1 VRVAIREIETELRR
15 LAEPILAETGLEL
28 VEVALKGAPG
38 NQLVRLDIDR
48 PGAGGVDITDCQRV
62 SRTLGEL
69 LDGVELIPGGY
80 VLEVSSPGV
89 DRPIRSADDFRRNT
103 GRRIVVTT
111 SDANGV
117 RRSHRGRLLGCEN
130 GELRLEG
137 EDREEIRIPLN
148 DVVDA
153 RQEVTF

>member
-1 VRVAIREIETELRR
+1 MAVKEIETELRR

-48 PGAGGVDITDCQRV
+48 PGAAGVDLTDCQRV
-62 SRTLGEL
+62 SRTLGEV

-111 SDANGV
+111 ADANGT
-117 RRSHRGRLLGCEN
+117 RRSHHGTLLGCEN

-137 EDREEIRIPLN
+137 EGNEEIRIPLN
-148 DVVDA
+148 GIVNA
-153 RQEVTF
+153 RQEVAF